1 MSDNRISHLDGLR
14 GVAVVIVVFFHA
26 YSQWNSIE
34 PFTQHEFLSRAFVHA
49 WLGVYLFFAISG
61 YVIYMTLLRSQNI
74 FMFGISRYLR
84 LMPAML
90 VASLFIYAASF
101 FTPERPSGPVGF
113 LDLLTSITFVDPQFI
128 NKATGLTLN
137 SLDSAFW
144 SLYVE
149 VQFYILAAILFF
161 AFKDKQLY
169 GLVVLYVTYFTAYV
183 LSTNGIGGPPI
194 ERIYELLLYARV
206 KYFAWFLIGIYAF
219 KYLQEKNNSK
229 LLAIA
234 FFAVLGTI
242 QLLMEEGYSN
252 SLLISIIATALV
264 FVLPMF
270 SPMLRTLLSSKILLF
285 FGSISYALYLLHQ
298 NIVTGFAIKLH
309 QSGIELPAFA
319 YPLPF
324 MILVTILSI
333 FVTRLEPRIK
343 KCILNW
349 LPYSIFGKDIKRRP
363 INKTDGVFT

>member
-26 YSQWNSIE
+26 YSQWTSIE
-34 PFTQHEFLSRAFVHA
+34 PFTQHEFLRRAFIHA

-74 FMFGISRYLR
+74 LMFGVSRYLR

-90 VASLFIYAASF
+90 VASVFIYAASF
-101 FTPERPSGPVGF
+101 FTPERPSGAVGF
-113 LDLLTSITFVDPQFI
+113 LDLLTSITFIDPEFI
-128 NKATGLTLN
+128 NKATGLGLN

-149 VQFYILAAILFF
+149 VQFYFLAAILFF
-161 AFKDKQLY
+161 AFKDKQLH
-169 GLVVLYVTYFTAYV
+169 GLAILYVTYFTTYV
-183 LSTNGIGGPPI
+183 LSTLDIGGAPTV
-194 ERIYELLLYARV
+194 RIYELLLYARV

-219 KYLQEKNNSK
+219 KYLQEKDNSK

-234 FFAVLGTI
+234 FFTVLGTI
-242 QLLMEEGYSN
+242 QLLMEEGFSV
-252 SLLISIIATALV
+252 SLLISIIATSLV

-270 SPMLRTLLSSKILLF
+270 SPLLRKILSSKILLF

-309 QSGIELPAFA
+309 QTGIELPAFA

-324 MILVTILSI
+324 MILVTILAI
-333 FVTRLEPRIK
+333 FVTRLEPKIK
-343 KCILNW
+343 KCVMQW
-349 LPYSIFGKDIKRRP
+349 LPYSVLGIDIKRRP
-363 INKTDGVFT
+363 IAKAEGALA